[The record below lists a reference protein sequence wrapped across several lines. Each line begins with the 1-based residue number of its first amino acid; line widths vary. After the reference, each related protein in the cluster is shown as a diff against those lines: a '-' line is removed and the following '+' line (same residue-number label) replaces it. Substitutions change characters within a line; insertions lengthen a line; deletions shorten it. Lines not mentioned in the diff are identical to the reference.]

1 MDVVSKPCM
10 HVNLKGKRRFI
21 IYFAIHVM
29 PIHLITI
36 RTFLYEFPTVL
47 HLILHLSDMKR
58 DRQNY
63 LVEGF

>member
-21 IYFAIHVM
+21 IYFAIM

-36 RTFLYEFPTVL
+36 RTFLCEFPTVL

>member
-21 IYFAIHVM
+21 IYFAIM

-36 RTFLYEFPTVL
+36 KTFLCEFPTVL

>member
-21 IYFAIHVM
+21 IYFAIM
-29 PIHLITI
+29 PIHLIII
-36 RTFLYEFPTVL
+36 RTFLCEFPTVL